1 VRSRIPITVL
11 TAGALVLGVAAC
23 GGGAEDTGT
32 PAETPAETAAPG
44 TVQEGPEAART
55 TVARANG
62 DGVAVFADPDDTE
75 PVLAVPGTSPF
86 GFRQAFLVL
95 DENGDSLHVLVPG
108 RPNGSTGWIRRADV
122 ELQTIDHEVEVD
134 LGARTLTLRSGS
146 DVVLETTVAIGAPD
160 APTPT
165 GRFFV
170 TDLLDTGDPN
180 DDYGPYAIGLS
191 GYSNELTEFAG
202 GDGQIGIHGTNE
214 PASIGQA
221 VSHGCVRVP
230 NDVITTLATTVPV
243 GTPVTIH

>member
-23 GGGAEDTGT
+23 SGGAEGSGGPD
-32 PAETPAETAAPG
+32 AATPG
-44 TVQEGPEAART
+44 TVQTAPEQHET
-55 TVARANG
+55 TVARATG
-62 DGVAVFADPDDTE
+62 DGVAVFADADDTE
-75 PVLAVPGTSPF
+75 PVLALPGTSTF

-95 DENGDSLHVLVPG
+95 DESGDSLHVLVPG

-122 ELQTIDHEVEVD
+122 ELQTVDHEVEVD
-134 LGARTLTLRSGS
+134 LGARTLTLRSGD

-170 TDLLDTGDPN
+170 TDLLETGDPN

-191 GYSNELTEFAG
+191 GYSKELTEFAG

>member
-1 VRSRIPITVL
+1 VRSRILITVL

-23 GGGAEDTGT
+23 GGGGAGDTGT
-32 PAETPAETAAPG
+32 PAETAAP
-44 TVQEGPEAART
+44 TTTQAPAASGT
-55 TVARANG
+55 TVARATG
-62 DGVAVFADPDDTE
+62 DGVAVFADVDDTE

-86 GFRQAFLVL
+86 GFRQSFLVL
-95 DENGDSLHVLVPG
+95 DDQGDSLRVLVPG

-122 ELQTIDHEVEVD
+122 ELQTVDYEIDVD
-134 LGARTLTLRSGS
+134 LEARTLTLRLA
-146 DVVLETTVAIGAPD
+146 DDTVLETPIAIGAPD

-170 TDLLDTGDPN
+170 TDLLETGDPE
-180 DDYGPYAIGLS
+180 DDYGPFAAGLS
-191 GYSNELTEFAG
+191 GYSKELTEFAG
-202 GDGQIGIHGTNE
+202 GDGQIGIHGTND

-230 NDVITTLATTVPV
+230 NDVITTLATTVPI

>member
-1 VRSRIPITVL
+1 MRSRIPITVL

-23 GGGAEDTGT
+23 GGGGAGGTG
-32 PAETPAETAAPG
+32 TPAETAAPA
-44 TVQEGPEAART
+44 TTQAPETRGT
-55 TVARANG
+55 TVARATG
-62 DGVAVFADPDDTE
+62 DGVAVFAEADDTE
-75 PVLAVPGTSPF
+75 PVLAVPGTSTF

-95 DENGDSLHVLVPG
+95 DERGDSLHVLVPG
-108 RPNGSTGWIRRADV
+108 RPNGSTGWVRRADV
-122 ELQTIDHEVEVD
+122 ELQTVDHEVEVN
-134 LGARTLTLRSGS
+134 LETRTLTLRSGGT
-146 DVVLETTVAIGAPD
+146 VVLETTVAIGAPD

-202 GDGQIGIHGTNE
+202 GDGQIGVHGTNE
-214 PASIGQA
+214 PSSIGQA

-230 NDVITTLATTVPV
+230 NDIITTLATTVPV